1 MTYKKYITPI
11 QAHENVMN
19 EKARME
25 RLNKIASKL
34 FPLENQELRT
44 SFEGLT
50 LEQINQVYA
59 STL

>member
-1 MTYKKYITPI
+1 MSYRKYITPI

-25 RLNKIASKL
+25 RLNKIASTL

-44 SFEGLT
+44 NFKGLT
-50 LEQINQVYA
+50 LEQINQVHA
-59 STL
+59 SNM

>member
-1 MTYKKYITPI
+1 MTYKRYITPI
-11 QAHENVMN
+11 EAHNSVMR
-19 EKARME
+19 EAARME

-44 SFEGLT
+44 SFKGLT

-59 STL
+59 SNM

>member
-1 MTYKKYITPI
+1 MSYRKYITPI
-11 QAHENVMN
+11 QAHYNVMN

-25 RLNKIASKL
+25 RLNKIASTL

-50 LEQINQVYA
+50 LKQINQVYA

>member
-25 RLNKIASKL
+25 RLNKIASTL